1 MGLIRRELYFTL
13 YCTVLYSYRDSC
25 GIDLGNGTVI
35 ITGGELDKVGG
46 GMETQNRVFAFHS
59 SGKWNELPQLGDD
72 RSDHACSKYH
82 DSKGDLVTSEYQ
94 AIFIQYC
101 TVLYC
106 IFLYCICIS
115 SSFDQLHF
123 KGPIGY
129 WRNIEPRHRVRYH

>member
-35 ITGGELDKVGG
+35 ITGGELDITGG
-46 GMETQNRVFAFHS
+46 EPSRTQSRVFAFHS
-59 SGKWNELPQLGDD
+59 LGKWNELPQLLDD

-106 IFLYCICIS
+106 IFLYCICLS

-129 WRNIEPRHRVRYH
+129 WRIFEPRRPVR

>member
-35 ITGGELDKVGG
+35 ITGGELDITGG
-46 GMETQNRVFAFHS
+46 EPSRTQSRVFAFHS
-59 SGKWNELPQLGDD
+59 LGKWNELPQLLDD

-94 AIFIQYC
+94 EIFIQYC
-101 TVLYC
+101 TVLY
-106 IFLYCICIS
+106 CIS

-129 WRNIEPRHRVRYH
+129 WRNIEPRHRVR

>member
-35 ITGGELDKVGG
+35 ITGGELDKAGG
-46 GMETQNRVFAFHS
+46 GTETQKRVFAFHS
-59 SGKWNELPQLGDD
+59 SGKWNELPQLLDD

-94 AIFIQYC
+94 EIFIQYC
-101 TVLYC
+101 TVLY
-106 IFLYCICIS
+106 CIS

-129 WRNIEPRHRVRYH
+129 WRNIEPRHRVR

>member
-35 ITGGELDKVGG
+35 ITGGELDKIGG
-46 GMETQNRVFAFHS
+46 GMETQSRVFAFHS
-59 SGKWNELPQLGDD
+59 SGKWNELPQLLDD

-94 AIFIQYC
+94 EIFIQYC
-101 TVLYC
+101 TVLY
-106 IFLYCICIS
+106 CIS

-129 WRNIEPRHRVRYH
+129 WRNIEPRHRVR

>member
-35 ITGGELDKVGG
+35 ITGGEVDKVGG
-46 GMETQNRVFAFHS
+46 GMETQSRVFAFHS
-59 SGKWNELPQLGDD
+59 SGKWNELPQLLDD

-94 AIFIQYC
+94 EIFIQYC
-101 TVLYC
+101 TVLY
-106 IFLYCICIS
+106 CIS

-129 WRNIEPRHRVRYH
+129 WRNIEPRRPVR